1 MRARQRK
8 GFTLIEL
15 LVVVAI
21 IGILSSI
28 GYTQAS
34 VLLPRYRAYQ
44 AARDFANQVVL
55 LRQHAATDGIEHR
68 IALISYDRSYLD
80 PDATN
85 GGTYYMQSGNR
96 DAESTRWEFLPTD
109 ALADGA
115 DDEVGMGS
123 ADLAATHP
131 KVSLVPWA
139 ALSGPA
145 YGGSSNT
152 DCIVFSPRGWL
163 VNPNGDFNEAGQ
175 IVVEFI
181 NKSALLRESVE
192 VYQVKISRTGM
203 VRIDFN
209 DALYEGVVEN
219 PQGIDQGSSSTST
232 SSSGGGGEHEE
243 PS

>member
-8 GFTLIEL
+8 GFTLLEL

-21 IGILSSI
+21 IGILSAV

-55 LRQHAATDGIEHR
+55 LRQHAATDGVEHR

-80 PDATN
+80 PDADN
-85 GGTYYMQSGNR
+85 AGTYYMQSGNR
-96 DAESTRWEFLPTD
+96 DSSSTRWEFLPTD
-109 ALADGA
+109 ALSDGS
-115 DDEVGMGS
+115 DDETGMGS
-123 ADLAATHP
+123 ADLSITHP
-131 KVSLVPWA
+131 KISLVPWA

-163 VNPNGDFNEAGQ
+163 VNPNSDFNEAGQ
-175 IVVEFI
+175 ITVEFI
-181 NKSALLRESVE
+181 SKPALLRDSVE
-192 VYQVKISRTGM
+192 VYQVKISRAGM

-209 DALYEGVVEN
+209 DALYENVIEN
-219 PQGIDQGSSSTST
+219 PSGIDQGSSS
-232 SSSGGGGEHEE
+232 SSSSSDGGGGGE